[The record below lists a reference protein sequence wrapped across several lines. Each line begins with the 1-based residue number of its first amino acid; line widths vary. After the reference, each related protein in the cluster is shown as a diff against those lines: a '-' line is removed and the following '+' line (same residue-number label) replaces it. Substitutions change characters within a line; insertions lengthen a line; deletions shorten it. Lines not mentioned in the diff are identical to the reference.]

1 MISASS
7 SSLGLASV
15 TVKEKRYIRTL
26 TKTRQHPT
34 NVMAGCY
41 GDVPASNY
49 VLSGGNC
56 GCRMSHPLTLKAR
69 GLERGRNEMSL
80 SLRVFFF
87 FSKKRSWNKDGQS
100 PPPSNTQ
107 TYCAPDSSLLGTKC
121 PAEAGICYIIQ
132 RYQVP
137 KPLGLLR
144 DYKSESSNFL
154 SLHPTASLGL

>member
-1 MISASS
+1 
-7 SSLGLASV
+7 
-15 TVKEKRYIRTL
+15 
-26 TKTRQHPT
+26 
-34 NVMAGCY
+34 MAGCY

-49 VLSGGNC
+49 VLSGGTV
-56 GCRMSHPLTLKAR
+56 GAEWVIL
-69 GLERGRNEMSL
+69 SL
-80 SLRVFFF
+80 SKPEALKGEKWGESFIKGFFF
-87 FSKKRSWNKDGQS
+87 FFFPKKRSWNKDGQS

-121 PAEAGICYIIQ
+121 PAEAGVCYIIQ

-154 SLHPTASLGL
+154 NLYPTASLGL

>member
-80 SLRVFFF
+80 SLRVFVFF
-87 FSKKRSWNKDGQS
+87 FPRRGAGTKMDRAH
-100 PPPSNTQ
+100 PPPTHKHTVPQ
-107 TYCAPDSSLLGTKC
+107 I
-121 PAEAGICYIIQ
+121 PA
-132 RYQVP
+132 
-137 KPLGLLR
+137 
-144 DYKSESSNFL
+144 F
-154 SLHPTASLGL
+154 